1 MVCGYGDLSCQR
13 QAGKLAS
20 PQLALNVVAASGWQ
34 RQAADPRAA
43 SRPQEIPFKTM
54 AQDITHWISEA
65 QKADSQAAQVIW
77 ETYFQK
83 LISYARKKM
92 QGMPRRATDEEDVA
106 LSAMNSFFD
115 GMHQGRFMPQDRDEL
130 WKLLATITVRKAT
143 RELRRHHAQKRGG
156 GAVRGESVFIGGAN
170 ESASWGINEVMDAG
184 NLPAMSMQLTATCAD
199 MLAQLEDDS
208 LRAIA
213 RSRLEGF
220 SNEEI
225 AQRMQISLATV
236 KRRLARIRETWS

>member
-1 MVCGYGDLSCQR
+1 MVAGRRGGDAPARNTVQNYGTRHHSLDLRSSEGGFAGGAGDL
-13 QAGKLAS
+13 GDL
-20 PQLALNVVAASGWQ
+20 L
-34 RQAADPRAA
+34 
-43 SRPQEIPFKTM
+43 
-54 AQDITHWISEA
+54 SEA
-65 QKADSQAAQVIW
+65 DLVR
-77 ETYFQK
+77 E
-83 LISYARKKM
+83 KKM

-115 GMHQGRFMPQDRDEL
+115 GMHQGRFVPQDRDEL

-170 ESASWGINEVMDAG
+170 ESANWGINEVMDAG